1 MFKGFVFFVKQGWK
15 YDKLYIIWNV
25 LYQLMNSLIPII
37 GILIPKF
44 IIDELMGAKRPEKL
58 FIYVAGLVG
67 CTLIS
72 SALSVYFSKDGF
84 TRRGKVAA
92 EFDHDMHRRLC
103 MCDYENL
110 ESPDFLDMREKA
122 NKFLTCDYHGFG
134 YLLDCALNIIG
145 QLLTLSAIITII
157 ATYKIWIVILFVLL
171 SLVGAMVETREKK
184 KAWVLS
190 DAVVRDER
198 GWRYYCDLFE
208 SQEYAKE
215 IRLNSMANLLL
226 RNERYFFERVL
237 NNYRKQNNF
246 FIKAGVVG
254 SLLTCVRQCTAYG
267 YLIYEVIAGT
277 VSIGSFTMYISA
289 ITAFASALS
298 SVMDSISEIR
308 TYDLYYDKLDQYL
321 SVPTTLRQGKCRLE
335 GKQHTIEYR
344 HVSYRYPGSNIYA
357 LEDVNVV
364 IHPGEKLLIVG
375 ENGAGKT
382 TFIKLLTRLYDPT
395 DGEILLDGTNI
406 REIDYDWY
414 MDLFS
419 AVFQDFKLFPFSLKE
434 NVAIEQPKNPQ
445 HVENI
450 LRNIGFGRR
459 LDQLPK
465 GLDTEITKVFD
476 EMGFEPSGGEGQKI
490 SLARALY
497 KNTDFV
503 ILDEPTAALDP
514 RAEFELY
521 QNFSEL
527 VDGKTAV
534 FISHRMGS
542 AKFCDMIAVFSKGK
556 IVEYGSHDALIKQSG
571 MYSEYYKMQA
581 EQYISY

>member
-1 MFKGFVFFVKQGWK
+1 
-15 YDKLYIIWNV
+15 
-25 LYQLMNSLIPII
+25 
-37 GILIPKF
+37 
-44 IIDELMGAKRPEKL
+44 
-58 FIYVAGLVG
+58 
-67 CTLIS
+67 
-72 SALSVYFSKDGF
+72 
-84 TRRGKVAA
+84 
-92 EFDHDMHRRLC
+92 
-103 MCDYENL
+103 
-110 ESPDFLDMREKA
+110 
-122 NKFLTCDYHGFG
+122 
-134 YLLDCALNIIG
+134 
-145 QLLTLSAIITII
+145 
-157 ATYKIWIVILFVLL
+157 
-171 SLVGAMVETREKK
+171 
-184 KAWVLS
+184 
-190 DAVVRDER
+190 
-198 GWRYYCDLFE
+198 
-208 SQEYAKE
+208 
-215 IRLNSMANLLL
+215 
-226 RNERYFFERVL
+226 
-237 NNYRKQNNF
+237 
-246 FIKAGVVG
+246 
-254 SLLTCVRQCTAYG
+254 
-267 YLIYEVIAGT
+267 
-277 VSIGSFTMYISA
+277 
-289 ITAFASALS
+289 
-298 SVMDSISEIR
+298 MDSISEIR

-335 GKQHTIEYR
+335 GKQHTIEFR

-434 NVAIEQPKNPQ
+434 NIAIEQPENPQ

-581 EQYISY
+581 EQYI